1 MRHTLALLLFC
12 WPLAG
17 CPNDPASGE
26 TDDVLDDAM
35 DTSPSPS
42 EVIGDG
48 LLTGSHLVA
57 TTTRWASTLDLC
69 VRSPN
74 SVSIEDARAYKAR
87 ITLPPQVRGA
97 LTLDALEDATVVATV
112 VERSPFSADHHRP
125 TATSSV
131 TQWELRRYADHD
143 TLVAA
148 IDHTFEGLGTVTESY
163 EVTRRADQP
172 SEVVVDEASV
182 EVAFSWRPA
191 GRDEGHALVRCAGS
205 DEGELTIDVVGVA
218 NEDHSNVLIRVHQAL
233 SGADGSLT
241 NDVRHA
247 VTLWQGGYHYLWSIP
262 ASGYWAH
269 SQGKHHDGRDVTEV
283 DRAHDLAA
291 WQLVYKLRAAG
302 DETTPEI
309 ISKVKYLEGR
319 DDLPGTIEVTRL
331 NSDGTTS
338 KTRSDTMTR
347 PRRIDAPY
355 LAREYADCASPTIG
369 SLWSDHV
376 PMLQVAFCPSVSGP
390 RGLTLAALVPIG
402 QIFPPQFVGQVFA
415 GTAIVNLPDGSGWTV
430 RVGAHRV
437 VVVLRDDGRLDV
449 DVLTDADM
457 SVVDPIGPLSP
468 LRPVA
473 GEDDRLHVIS
483 PDDDVELVIERSRLM
498 SRGVASIIYAPSE
511 VVFRW
516 GERQH
521 RIRAWDALDYTNTH
535 HNWDDSLRATTPEGD
550 IIHWRYEYYD
560 RVTAVYDVHRVWV
573 TDAGGETL
581 LPETIVYPASSE
593 P

>member
-1 MRHTLALLLFC
+1 MRHALALLLFC
-12 WPLAG
+12 SPLAG

-26 TDDVLDDAM
+26 TDDVLDDAL

-69 VRSPN
+69 VRSP
-74 SVSIEDARAYKAR
+74 STVSIEDARAYKAR

-125 TATSSV
+125 TATSAV

-143 TLVAA
+143 TMVAT
-148 IDHTFEGLGTVTESY
+148 IDHTFEGLGTITESY
-163 EVTRRADQP
+163 EVTRRADEP
-172 SEVVVDEASV
+172 SDVVVDEAST

-191 GRDEGHALVRCAGS
+191 GRDEGHALVPCNGS
-205 DEGELTIDVVGVA
+205 DEGEEIIDVVGVA
-218 NEDHSNVLIRVHQAL
+218 LGDYSSVLIRVHHAF

-247 VTLWQGGYHYLWSIP
+247 TTLWQGELNYLSGIP

-269 SQGKHHDGRDVTEV
+269 SQGKHHDGRDITEV
-283 DRAHDLAA
+283 DRSRDLAA

-302 DETTPEI
+302 NETTRDI
-309 ISKVKYLEGR
+309 ISKVHYLEGR
-319 DDLPGTIEVTRL
+319 DDLPGTIEISRL

-338 KTRSDTMTR
+338 KTTSDTKTR
-347 PRRIDAPY
+347 PRRIDAPF

-369 SLWSDHV
+369 ALWSDHV

-449 DVLTDADM
+449 DVLTDGDV
-457 SVVDPIGPLSP
+457 SVVDPIGQLRP

-473 GEDDRLHVIS
+473 GENDQIHVTS
-483 PDDDVELVIERSRLM
+483 LDDDVELVIERSSLR
-498 SRGVASIIYAPSE
+498 SRGVASIIYALSE

-516 GERQH
+516 GERHH

-535 HNWDDSLRATTPEGD
+535 HNWDDSLQATTPDGD
-550 IIHWRYEYYD
+550 IIHWRYDFYD
-560 RVTAVYDVHRVWV
+560 PVTAVSDVHRVWV
-573 TDAGGETL
+573 TDAGGEIL
-581 LPETIVYPASSE
+581 LPETLVYPASSE